1 MQVMLNDYVNERH
14 KYRLQSVPEMMALGA
29 YFGEGADKY
38 SMNLPFSIE
47 LKGELDIELLEF
59 SINKVIEEY
68 DILHSSLEFDEG
80 RVVVAVAS
88 DYHFELS
95 CEDIKGNSQEE
106 KLQYLR
112 KYLQEKSATDM
123 ELFNATKAPFDI
135 ELFKISEDY
144 HILYLMIHH
153 SICDFGSVV
162 MLFSAIFDRY
172 NQQSTATSTKTYED
186 FLLEEISIVG
196 TDLEKEEDEYWE
208 NELKGITLDVLSENS
223 EQTKETTGD
232 NFGYI
237 INESQIDEVSR
248 KNRTSSFNTAM
259 LIIQMAI
266 AKVNHH
272 KNSFVQYAIA
282 NRSEEKY
289 RQTIG
294 CITRIISN
302 TMIFED
308 DDTVLTLS
316 QKMRRKIGNGYINRH
331 VAYKVQFGSVPYVI
345 ASEDMES
352 LGKFPTFNGQP
363 LQFDFIDIERRM
375 DIIAFLI
382 LPVPNDMAIQLLGDC
397 ERYSE
402 HMEQLLAAIKE
413 ASEFILSNSP
423 KTFLEY
429 WDSNAKQSEV
439 EETIT
444 IIQL

>member
-1 MQVMLNDYVNERH
+1 MQVILNDCVNERH

-47 LKGELDIELLEF
+47 LEGKLDIKLLEF
-59 SINKVIEEY
+59 SINKVIEEH
-68 DILHSSLEFDEG
+68 DILHSSLEFDNG
-80 RVVVAVAS
+80 RVVVTVAS
-88 DYHFELS
+88 EYHFELS
-95 CEDIKGNSQEE
+95 CTDVKGENQEN

-112 KYLQEKSATDM
+112 KYLQEKSAKDM
-123 ELFNATKAPFDI
+123 ELFNATKAPFEI
-135 ELFKISEDY
+135 ELFKIDEDY
-144 HILYLMIHH
+144 HVLYLMIHH

-162 MLFSAIFDRY
+162 MLFSAIFDYY
-172 NQQSTATSTKTYED
+172 NQHTVTTVAKTYED
-186 FLLEEISIVG
+186 FLSEEISIVG

-208 NELKGITLDVLSENS
+208 NELKGITLDDLSENS
-223 EQTKETTGD
+223 ENNSSASSE
-232 NFGYI
+232 NFLHL
-237 INESQIDEVSR
+237 INENQINEVSK

-266 AKVNHH
+266 AKVNNH
-272 KNSFVQYAIA
+272 KNSLVQYAIA

-289 RQTIG
+289 RHTIG

-352 LGKFPTFNGQP
+352 LGKFPTFNEQP
-363 LQFDFIDIERRM
+363 LKFDFIDIERRM

-382 LPVPNDMAIQLLGDC
+382 LPVPNGMAIQLLGDC
-397 ERYSE
+397 VRYSA
-402 HMEQLLAAIKE
+402 HMEQLFKAIKE
-413 ASEFILSNSP
+413 ASEFILSNSS
-423 KTFLEY
+423 KTFLEF